1 MARVLVIED
10 NPSNFKLFEMIL
22 KSSGYEVLWAK
33 NGQEGLALA
42 LDGQS
47 ALILLDVRLPV
58 IDGFEVARRLKADER
73 TVRTPIVVVSAQA
86 MQEDIRKA
94 MDLGV
99 EGYITKPFRYKEL
112 LESVKRF
119 LSQEECL

>member
-1 MARVLVIED
+1 MLVIED

-33 NGQEGLALA
+33 NGQEGLAFA
-42 LDGQS
+42 LEGQS

-73 TVRTPIVVVSAQA
+73 TARTPIIVVSAQA
-86 MQEDIRKA
+86 IEEDIQRA
-94 MDLGV
+94 MALGV
-99 EGYITKPFRYKEL
+99 EGYITKPVRYKEL
-112 LESVKRF
+112 LEAIGRLLNQGGNV
-119 LSQEECL
+119 

>member
-33 NGQEGLALA
+33 NGQEGLSFALE
-42 LDGQS
+42 GQS

-73 TVRTPIVVVSAQA
+73 TAQTPIIVVSAQA
-86 MQEDIRKA
+86 MQEDIQRA
-94 MDLGV
+94 MTLGV
-99 EGYITKPFRYKEL
+99 EGYITKPYRYKDL
-112 LESVKRF
+112 LETIGRF
-119 LSQEECL
+119 LGQGRNQ

>member
-33 NGQEGLALA
+33 NGQEGLAFA
-42 LDGQS
+42 LEGQS
-47 ALILLDVRLPV
+47 ALILLDVSLPV

-73 TVRTPIVVVSAQA
+73 TARTPIIVVSAQA

>member
-1 MARVLVIED
+1 MLVIED

-42 LDGQS
+42 LDGQC

-73 TVRTPIVVVSAQA
+73 TARTPIIVVSAQA
-86 MQEDIRKA
+86 MQEDIQRA
-94 MDLGV
+94 MALGL
-99 EGYITKPFRYKEL
+99 EGYITKPFRYKEF

-119 LSQEECL
+119 LSQEECP